1 MIIDNRLGIS
11 KDFAYF
17 LKQEHL
23 YSNYRVYIKKKDIN
37 YDEYKYWA
45 SVAEKFCIF
54 LIAKYGCADSV
65 ILN

>member
-1 MIIDNRLGIS
+1 MNEKIS

-37 YDEYKYWA
+37 YDECKYWA
-45 SVAEKFCIF
+45 SVAEKFYIF
-54 LIAKYGCADSV
+54 LIGKYGCADSV

>member
-1 MIIDNRLGIS
+1 MIDNRLGIS

-23 YSNYRVYIKKKDIN
+23 YSNYRAYIKKKDIN
-37 YDEYKYWA
+37 YNEYKYWA
-45 SVAEKFCIF
+45 NVTEKFCIF
-54 LIAKYGCADSV
+54 LVTKYGCLDSV

>member
-1 MIIDNRLGIS
+1 MINSKLGIS

-23 YSNYRVYIKKKDIN
+23 YSNYRAYIKKKDIN
-37 YDEYKYWA
+37 YNEYKYWA
-45 SVAEKFCIF
+45 SVTEKFYIF
-54 LIAKYGCADSV
+54 LVTKYGCLDSV